1 MVTNLVAQAKE
12 TPNFLVPN
20 ATIFVVFVIFLAI
33 LFFFYRFVV
42 PPLTKALAEREE
54 MNRKQVEDR
63 ENAQRKLAEAE
74 ERYEKALA
82 EARGEAARIRDEARA
97 EAQKIRDD
105 MKADTDREVA
115 AIHRRGAEQLATQRE
130 EAVRSLRAEIGGLS
144 TQLAE
149 RVLGRSLPG
158 DGSYRPTIDSFLADL
173 DRDGDNAA
181 SGSAPASG
189 ASTEG
194 TR

>member
-1 MVTNLVAQAKE
+1 MATRVLAQAEE

-20 ATIFVVFVIFLAI
+20 ATSIVVFVIFLLI

-63 ENAQRKLAEAE
+63 DNAQRKLVEAE
-74 ERYEKALA
+74 QRYEKALA
-82 EARGEAARIRDEARA
+82 EARGEAAKIRDEARA
-97 EAQKIRDD
+97 EAQGIRDE
-105 MKADTDREVA
+105 MKAETDREVA
-115 AIHRRGAEQLATQRE
+115 EIHRRGEEQLATQRE

-149 RVLGRSLPG
+149 RVLGRSLP
-158 DGSYRPTIDSFLADL
+158 DGGTQRATIDEFLGEL
-173 DRDGDNAA
+173 DASRDGDAA
-181 SGSAPASG
+181 ATGG
-189 ASTEG
+189 K
-194 TR
+194 R

>member
-1 MVTNLVAQAKE
+1 MATRVLAQAKE

-20 ATIFVVFVIFLAI
+20 ATSIVVFVIFLLI

-42 PPLTKALAEREE
+42 PPLTRALAEREE

-63 ENAQRKLAEAE
+63 ENAQRALVEAE
-74 ERYEKALA
+74 QRYEKALA
-82 EARGEAARIRDEARA
+82 EARGEAAKIRDEARA

-105 MKADTDREVA
+105 MKAETDREVA
-115 AIHRRGAEQLATQRE
+115 EIHRRGEEQLATQRE
-130 EAVRSLRAEIGGLS
+130 EAVRSLSADIGGLS

-149 RVLGRSLPG
+149 RVLGRPLPA
-158 DGSYRPTIDSFLADL
+158 DGSHQSTVDEFLSGLNGDL
-173 DRDGDNAA
+173 ERGAA
-181 SGSAPASG
+181 SKG
-189 ASTEG
+189 G

>member
-1 MVTNLVAQAKE
+1 MATRVLAQAKE

-20 ATIFVVFVIFLAI
+20 ATSIVVFVIFLLI

-42 PPLTKALAEREE
+42 PPLTRAMAEREE

-63 ENAQRKLAEAE
+63 DNAQRKLAEAE
-74 ERYEKALA
+74 QRYDKALA
-82 EARGEAARIRDEARA
+82 EARGEAAKIRDEARA

-105 MKADTDREVA
+105 MKAETDREVA
-115 AIHRRGAEQLATQRE
+115 EIHRRGEEQLATQRE

-158 DGSYRPTIDSFLADL
+158 DGSYRSTVDEFLSEL
-173 DRDGDNAA
+173 DRNGEAA
-181 SGSAPASG
+181 G
-189 ASTEG
+189 AQNSNTG
-194 TR
+194 GKR

>member
-1 MVTNLVAQAKE
+1 MATDVLAQAEE

-20 ATIFVVFVIFLAI
+20 ATSIVVFVIFLLI
-33 LFFFYRFVV
+33 LFFFNRFVV
-42 PPLTKALAEREE
+42 PPLTTALAEREE

-63 ENAQRKLAEAE
+63 DNAQRKLAEAE
-74 ERYEKALA
+74 QRYEKALV

-105 MKADTDREVA
+105 MRAETDREVA
-115 AIHRRGAEQLATQRE
+115 EIHRRGEEQLAAQRE
-130 EAVRSLRAEIGGLS
+130 DALRSLRAEVGGLS

-158 DGSYRPTIDSFLADL
+158 DGSTRSTIDEFLADL
-173 DRDGDNAA
+173 DRDGDAA
-181 SGSAPASG
+181 
-189 ASTEG
+189 G
-194 TR
+194 TGGKR